1 MKSLANKT
9 FFFSLAVLVLTCLS
23 SSMYAN
29 ASDDDV
35 FVVDAFNKY
44 QVKNIAVLP
53 MDNLSLEPD
62 TEQIFYDA
70 IYNYLVSKGYVRV
83 ERNFVASRL
92 KGLGVQTPGQLM
104 GFPSKTLGQLLRAD
118 ALFMG
123 QIDQAAS
130 IHTGLYDAT
139 VVSCSLRLVHAESGK
154 TIWQMQQK
162 RAAHRQW
169 QLDPVNALINL
180 VRHENDNR
188 PKRIA
193 WIVQEMLKSIP
204 TGPVLISEDNFLEK
218 ALELK

>member
-1 MKSLANKT
+1 
-9 FFFSLAVLVLTCLS
+9 
-23 SSMYAN
+23 MYAN

-204 TGPVLISEDNFLEK
+204 SGPVLISEDNFLEK